1 MPTMTMTMTVKYVN
15 PPKAGKQRGSI
26 KGADDQILGVF
37 ADKVHLFEPGST
49 YEIEYTETVSS
60 GVTYRNVKSATA
72 VAAPAAPANAVPP
85 AGFNTYRETSAND
98 AKRMFVCANLSA
110 LIRAGE
116 VKNDKVSLWN
126 ATHRPRSARSSEL
139 KEGSSDERANPT
151 SRRALCRRDPGPRDP
166 GRTERMRR
174 TRQRSWYR

>member
-1 MPTMTMTMTVKYVN
+1 MPTMTMTVKYVN

-37 ADKVHLFEPGST
+37 ADKMHLFEPGST

-72 VAAPAAPANAVPP
+72 VAAAPTASTGPTTAAH
-85 AGFNTYRETSAND
+85 NTYRETSAND

-116 VKNDKVSLWN
+116 VKNDKASLWN
-126 ATHRPRSARSSEL
+126 ATQLLCSLWDHTFGEAGTFRASEAQGAR
-139 KEGSSDERANPT
+139 AH
-151 SRRALCRRDPGPRDP
+151 A
-166 GRTERMRR
+166 
-174 TRQRSWYR
+174 QR

>member
-1 MPTMTMTMTVKYVN
+1 MPTMTMTVKYVN

-26 KGADDQILGVF
+26 KGTDDQVLGVF
-37 ADKVHLFEPGST
+37 ADKLHVFEPGST

-72 VAAPAAPANAVPP
+72 VAAAPPSSNASTPAVH
-85 AGFNTYRETSAND
+85 NTYRETSASD

-116 VKNDKVSLWN
+116 VKNDKASLWN
-126 ATHRPRSARSSEL
+126 ATQLLCALWDHTFGDAGTFRASEVQRAR
-139 KEGSSDERANPT
+139 GHVAH
-151 SRRALCRRDPGPRDP
+151 
-166 GRTERMRR
+166 
-174 TRQRSWYR
+174 

>member
-1 MPTMTMTMTVKYVN
+1 MPTMTMTVKYVN

-37 ADKVHLFEPGST
+37 ADKMHLFEPGST
-49 YEIEYTETVSS
+49 YEIEYTETESS

-72 VAAPAAPANAVPP
+72 VAAAPTTSTPSAPT
-85 AGFNTYRETSAND
+85 GHNTYRETSAND

-116 VKNDKVSLWN
+116 VKNDKASLWN
-126 ATHRPRSARSSEL
+126 ATQLLCSLWEHTFGDAGTFRTSEAQRA
-139 KEGSSDERANPT
+139 RAN
-151 SRRALCRRDPGPRDP
+151 A
-166 GRTERMRR
+166 
-174 TRQRSWYR
+174 QH

>member
-1 MPTMTMTMTVKYVN
+1 MPTMTMTVKYVN

-26 KGADDQILGVF
+26 KGTDDQILGVF
-37 ADKVHLFEPGST
+37 ADKMHLFEPGST

-72 VAAPAAPANAVPP
+72 IAAPTTSSAPSPTAH
-85 AGFNTYRETSAND
+85 NTYRETSAND

-116 VKNDKVSLWN
+116 VKNDK
-126 ATHRPRSARSSEL
+126 AH
-139 KEGSSDERANPT
+139 D
-151 SRRALCRRDPGPRDP
+151 SRRISQASDPCRLLPFSLGAANRA
-166 GRTERMRR
+166 GRVDDSDFGWEVIR
-174 TRQRSWYR
+174 

>member
-1 MPTMTMTMTVKYVN
+1 MPTMTMTVKYVN

-49 YEIEYTETVSS
+49 YDIEYTETVSS

-72 VAAPAAPANAVPP
+72 VAAAAAPANAAPS
-85 AGFNTYRETSAND
+85 AAHNTYRETSAND

-116 VKNDKVSLWN
+116 VKNYKASLWN
-126 ATHRPRSARSSEL
+126 ATQLLCSLWDHTFGEAGTFRASEAQGAR
-139 KEGSSDERANPT
+139 AH
-151 SRRALCRRDPGPRDP
+151 A
-166 GRTERMRR
+166 
-174 TRQRSWYR
+174 QR

>member
-1 MPTMTMTMTVKYVN
+1 MPTMTMTVKYVN

-26 KGADDQILGVF
+26 KGTDDQILGVF
-37 ADKVHLFEPGST
+37 ADKMHLFEPGST

-72 VAAPAAPANAVPP
+72 IAAPTTSSAPSPTAH
-85 AGFNTYRETSAND
+85 NTYRETSAND

-116 VKNDKVSLWN
+116 VKNDKASLWN
-126 ATHRPRSARSSEL
+126 ATQLLCSLWDHTFGEAGTFRASEAQ
-139 KEGSSDERANPT
+139 RAV
-151 SRRALCRRDPGPRDP
+151 R
-166 GRTERMRR
+166 
-174 TRQRSWYR
+174 